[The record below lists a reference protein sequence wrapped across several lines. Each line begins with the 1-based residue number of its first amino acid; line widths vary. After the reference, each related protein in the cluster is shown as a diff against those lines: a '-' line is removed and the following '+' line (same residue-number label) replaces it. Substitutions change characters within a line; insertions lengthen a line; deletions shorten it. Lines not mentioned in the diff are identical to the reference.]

1 MTLKSRL
8 LGAAAGVLALAGIF
22 LVTAP
27 ESRAELE
34 NGAVFTP
41 EGTLLF
47 HRHDGERGGIYE
59 MDLDGNILHQITD
72 SRYLDRWPS
81 IGHGSRD
88 IVFISTRDRRWSV
101 YHVARAGGDVELLSD
116 TSVFNLGGAISDSG
130 EIVYAQNRDQEE
142 FQSDILAY
150 DPANGSTRLII
161 EGGMWPRWM
170 SDTRFLFTRDNG
182 EDGSLDVM
190 MFDVAEQSVHRLTDG
205 AGDDV
210 SATLSPDG
218 QQLYWGVQD
227 GASYILHRRDLA
239 GGEGVS
245 LGVRMNIDSAQAIS
259 PDGRFMVFG
268 RNEGNGYDL
277 VRLDLAT
284 MEEVRLTGTD

>member
-8 LGAAAGVLALAGIF
+8 LGAAAGVLALAGVF
-22 LVTAP
+22 VFTTQ
-27 ESRAELE
+27 ESQAELE

-59 MDLDGNILHQITD
+59 MDLDGNILRQITD
-72 SRYLDRWPS
+72 SRYMDRWPS
-81 IGHGSRD
+81 VGHGGQD

-116 TSVFNLGGAISDSG
+116 SSVFNLGGAISERG

-150 DPANGSTRLII
+150 DPADGSTRLII

-170 SDTRFLFTRDNG
+170 SETRFLFTRDNG

-190 MFDVAEQSVHRLTDG
+190 MFDVAEQSVHRLTHG
-205 AGDDV
+205 VGDDV

-218 QQLYWGVQD
+218 HQLYWGVQD
-227 GASYILHRRDLA
+227 GANYILHRRDLA
-239 GGEGVS
+239 GGEAVS
-245 LGVRMNIDSAQAIS
+245 LGVRMNIDSSPAIS

-268 RNEGNGYDL
+268 RNESNGYDL
-277 VRLDLAT
+277 IRLDLET
-284 MEEVRLTGTD
+284 MEEVRLTGAD